1 MKISITKTTKRKE
14 RLSESIFY
22 KCYLF
27 LFLRIINSEISVL
40 CFTSPNPTQ
49 KPATAVRLPILTIK
63 IPDAPGGVRLFLFF
77 KRWTYLT
84 NSHIFLNPIYLNT
97 LRAWL
102 NGLEK
107 YKCIKLQTFSCRYI
121 LNNLF

>member
-49 KPATAVRLPILTIK
+49 KPATAVRFPVLTIK
-63 IPDAPGGVRLFLFF
+63 IPDAPGGVSLCFL
-77 KRWTYLT
+77 KDG
-84 NSHIFLNPIYLNT
+84 HI
-97 LRAWL
+97 
-102 NGLEK
+102 
-107 YKCIKLQTFSCRYI
+107 
-121 LNNLF
+121 